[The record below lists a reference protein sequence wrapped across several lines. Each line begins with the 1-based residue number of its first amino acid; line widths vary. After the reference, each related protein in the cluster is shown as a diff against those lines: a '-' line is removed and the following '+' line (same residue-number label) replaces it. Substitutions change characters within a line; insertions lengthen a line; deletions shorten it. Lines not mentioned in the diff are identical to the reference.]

1 MEDGIAELSK
11 DLEYKYLMESIDA
24 SVSKHLLDEHFT
36 LVAANQRYYEM
47 FGYEQKEYEDC
58 FHNRPDLFFKQDLDE
73 WNHLNQHVLKA
84 IQNGEKRYMTICRM
98 RHKDGRKLWIRL
110 VGTFTNEYVNGYQ
123 ISYSVMMDITS
134 LMQTRIEKDVT
145 ENHFPG
151 LISKYRITKDGFQYL
166 DGNKNYLDYFHGI
179 NVNYFHLTD
188 MTPENGLEE
197 IKKMYPCLRNGEN
210 TKLTISY
217 KNPEGERS
225 YFNISAQCVDWI
237 EDDPIYL
244 LIYSDITEIV
254 VQKELLEKYNQY
266 LNELAYLDDVTKGF
280 NQRKFDIV
288 ARETIEKAQPY
299 EYVMIWL
306 NVQKFKVINEIG
318 GFDLGNQTLKY
329 VYSEIRNHLLDN
341 EYVARMFSDNFA
353 ILMLYDNQQKLEY
366 RLNRCFEDINDYESN
381 SDYKFRFS
389 FTTGIYLIDETDIP
403 ITQIKDRAHAARKL
417 VSPQDNDLC
426 VYHYYDN
433 TIRIQMLNEKDIEN
447 RAYLALQNG
456 EFEVYFQ
463 PKYSVKKHQLSGAE
477 ALVRWNHPT
486 RGFLSPAEFI
496 PVFEN
501 NGFITHVD
509 LFVFQT
515 VCQMIRKRLDAHQA
529 VVPVSINM
537 SRMHFSHP
545 HFLNEYIK
553 IRNKYNIPFKYLE
566 LELTESI
573 VFENIE
579 MFINIIK
586 SIHQAGFMC
595 SMDDFGSGYSSL
607 SMLKNL
613 EVDTIKLD
621 KSFFATKD
629 MSYEKEKIIVK
640 NIIDMAKALNIS
652 TVAEGIETHEQV
664 NFLEHTECDLIQG
677 FVYSRPIP
685 IQNFNDLLDSQL

>member
-1 MEDGIAELSK
+1 M
-11 DLEYKYLMESIDA
+11 
-24 SVSKHLLDEHFT
+24 
-36 LVAANQRYYEM
+36 
-47 FGYEQKEYEDC
+47 
-58 FHNRPDLFFKQDLDE
+58 
-73 WNHLNQHVLKA
+73 
-84 IQNGEKRYMTICRM
+84 
-98 RHKDGRKLWIRL
+98 
-110 VGTFTNEYVNGYQ
+110 
-123 ISYSVMMDITS
+123 
-134 LMQTRIEKDVT
+134 
-145 ENHFPG
+145 
-151 LISKYRITKDGFQYL
+151 
-166 DGNKNYLDYFHGI
+166 
-179 NVNYFHLTD
+179 
-188 MTPENGLEE
+188 
-197 IKKMYPCLRNGEN
+197 
-210 TKLTISY
+210 
-217 KNPEGERS
+217 
-225 YFNISAQCVDWI
+225 
-237 EDDPIYL
+237 

>member
-1 MEDGIAELSK
+1 
-11 DLEYKYLMESIDA
+11 
-24 SVSKHLLDEHFT
+24 
-36 LVAANQRYYEM
+36 
-47 FGYEQKEYEDC
+47 
-58 FHNRPDLFFKQDLDE
+58 
-73 WNHLNQHVLKA
+73 
-84 IQNGEKRYMTICRM
+84 
-98 RHKDGRKLWIRL
+98 
-110 VGTFTNEYVNGYQ
+110 
-123 ISYSVMMDITS
+123 
-134 LMQTRIEKDVT
+134 
-145 ENHFPG
+145 
-151 LISKYRITKDGFQYL
+151 
-166 DGNKNYLDYFHGI
+166 
-179 NVNYFHLTD
+179 
-188 MTPENGLEE
+188 
-197 IKKMYPCLRNGEN
+197 
-210 TKLTISY
+210 
-217 KNPEGERS
+217 
-225 YFNISAQCVDWI
+225 
-237 EDDPIYL
+237 
-244 LIYSDITEIV
+244 
-254 VQKELLEKYNQY
+254 
-266 LNELAYLDDVTKGF
+266 
-280 NQRKFDIV
+280 
-288 ARETIEKAQPY
+288 
-299 EYVMIWL
+299 
-306 NVQKFKVINEIG
+306 
-318 GFDLGNQTLKY
+318 
-329 VYSEIRNHLLDN
+329 
-341 EYVARMFSDNFA
+341 
-353 ILMLYDNQQKLEY
+353 
-366 RLNRCFEDINDYESN
+366 
-381 SDYKFRFS
+381 
-389 FTTGIYLIDETDIP
+389 
-403 ITQIKDRAHAARKL
+403 
-417 VSPQDNDLC
+417 
-426 VYHYYDN
+426 
-433 TIRIQMLNEKDIEN
+433 
-447 RAYLALQNG
+447 
-456 EFEVYFQ
+456 
-463 PKYSVKKHQLSGAE
+463 KYSVKKHQLSGAE